1 MLQIF
6 FLRIAPF
13 LDWFVMWKYPCYQI
27 FNLIQPI
34 VKTKTCMQQFNN
46 FMQQICCKFFLWQLP
61 HLDWFL
67 MWNYYY
73 SKIFTLIQLIVTAKT
88 YMQHFD
94 KFMQQIYSIMLQ
106 KIFLRCAP
114 LLDLFA
120 TWNCPNTQIFSLIQL
135 IVKAKTF
142 MQHFP
147 SFMQQICSIMLQFF
161 VFEMSTSFRL
171 VCLVKLPLFLNFYLN
186 TTNCK
191 GKYLYAAFW

>member
-6 FLRIAPF
+6 FMTITPSRLISYVKLLLLQNFHLNTTNCNGKNLYAAF
-13 LDWFVMWKYPCYQI
+13 WQI
-27 FNLIQPI
+27 YAAN
-34 VKTKTCMQQFNN
+34 
-46 FMQQICCKFFLWQLP
+46 
-61 HLDWFL
+61 
-67 MWNYYY
+67 
-73 SKIFTLIQLIVTAKT
+73 
-88 YMQHFD
+88 MQH
-94 KFMQQIYSIMLQ
+94 YAA
-106 KIFLRCAP
+106 KIFLKYAP

-147 SFMQQICSIMLQFF
+147 SFMQQICCIMLQFF
-161 VFEMSTSFRL
+161 VFEMSTPFRL